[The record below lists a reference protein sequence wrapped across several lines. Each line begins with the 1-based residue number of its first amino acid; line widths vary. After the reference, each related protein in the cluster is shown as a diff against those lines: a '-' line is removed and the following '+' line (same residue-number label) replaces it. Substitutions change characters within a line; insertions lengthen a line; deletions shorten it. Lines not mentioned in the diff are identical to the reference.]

1 MNWLVVALIA
11 ALCADIGTTWHLLTA
26 YRKRI
31 RENGI
36 FGAVMFR
43 GGFYGHLIFVIVRI
57 ALMAIVIQLMGWLA
71 MAAWLAVTLF
81 AVGNNLMVLRRLNGQ
96 V

>member
-1 MNWLVVALIA
+1 MNWLAVALIA
-11 ALCADIGTTWHLLTA
+11 ALCADIGTTWHLLTV

-43 GGFYGHLIFVIVRI
+43 GGFYGHLVFVIVRI
-57 ALMAIVIQLMGWLA
+57 ALMAIVIQVMGWLA

-81 AVGNNLMVLRRLNGQ
+81 AVGNNLLVLRRLNGQ
-96 V
+96 I